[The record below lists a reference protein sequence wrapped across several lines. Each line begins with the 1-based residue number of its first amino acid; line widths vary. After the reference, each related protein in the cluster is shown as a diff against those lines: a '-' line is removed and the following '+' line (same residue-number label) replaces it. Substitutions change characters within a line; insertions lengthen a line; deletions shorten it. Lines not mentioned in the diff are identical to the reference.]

1 MFGLGWGEM
10 IVVGVVALIVVGPKD
25 LPQMF
30 RTLGRFSGKAKG
42 MAREFTSAMNQAANS
57 TGVGDV
63 ARDFQNMTSKKAL
76 GLDKLDQASR
86 AFEAWDPLKDGDE
99 GEPSLSPERSDAAAK
114 IQAATKI
121 KEAEKRAEAARAAL
135 AEAEAEVAAA
145 KPATD
150 AMPSAQ
156 SKSEGDA

>member
-1 MFGLGWGEM
+1 
-10 IVVGVVALIVVGPKD
+10 
-25 LPQMF
+25 MF

-63 ARDFQNMTSKKAL
+63 ARDFQNMTSKNAL

-99 GEPSLSPERSDAAAK
+99 GEPSLPPERSNAAAK
-114 IQAATKI
+114 IQAATKV
-121 KEAEKRAEAARAAL
+121 KEAEKRAEVARATL
-135 AEAEAEVAAA
+135 AEAEAELASARPAAEA
-145 KPATD
+145 G
-150 AMPSAQ
+150 PSAQ
-156 SKSEGDA
+156 SKPEGDA

>member
-1 MFGLGWGEM
+1 MLGLGWGEM
-10 IVVGVVALIVVGPKD
+10 VVVGVVALIVVGPKD
-25 LPQMF
+25 LPHMF

-57 TGVGDV
+57 TGVEDV

-86 AFEAWDPLKDGDE
+86 AFEAWDPMKDGDE
-99 GEPSLSPERSDAAAK
+99 GEPTLSPERSSAAAK

-121 KEAEKRAEAARAAL
+121 QEAEKRAEAARVAL
-135 AEAEAEVAAA
+135 AAAEAEVARA
-145 KPATD
+145 KPATSVE
-150 AMPSAQ
+150 PSLQ
-156 SKSEGDA
+156 NKSEGDA